1 MSIEEL
7 QRIQIYPFYNDLKYF
22 DDFVARHVV
31 NREKDVKPSAT
42 LKTLVLLLSIF
53 PFFFL

>member
-22 DDFVARHVV
+22 DDFVSRYIV
-31 NREKDVKPSAT
+31 NKETDVKPSAP
-42 LKTLVLLLSIF
+42 LKTLILLLSI
-53 PFFFL
+53 LLL